1 MTTIPLPASE
11 QVFGCVVGQVIRGV
25 GDGNDADV
33 LPEAIP
39 AQGSITFTPDRIL
52 VRASNPSSFVAY
64 ESVTCT
70 LDNTG
75 KMTLSNSDRVW
86 LPVGSYTVSFSLNK
100 GSISSFKILV
110 TKEHTH
116 DNPLDLVTAQP
127 YTPPSGVLVQTL
139 LVPAGIQDGALVL
152 QSGQLS
158 TVDLGSLGGG
168 GGSGGVTDHGLL
180 TGLADDDHPQYL
192 TNGRGDARYAARGRK
207 VEAGVGL

>member
-75 KMTLSNSDRVW
+75 KMTLNNSDRV
-86 LPVGSYTVSFSLNK
+86 
-100 GSISSFKILV
+100 
-110 TKEHTH
+110 
-116 DNPLDLVTAQP
+116 
-127 YTPPSGVLVQTL
+127 
-139 LVPAGIQDGALVL
+139 
-152 QSGQLS
+152 
-158 TVDLGSLGGG
+158 
-168 GGSGGVTDHGLL
+168 
-180 TGLADDDHPQYL
+180 
-192 TNGRGDARYAARGRK
+192 
-207 VEAGVGL
+207 